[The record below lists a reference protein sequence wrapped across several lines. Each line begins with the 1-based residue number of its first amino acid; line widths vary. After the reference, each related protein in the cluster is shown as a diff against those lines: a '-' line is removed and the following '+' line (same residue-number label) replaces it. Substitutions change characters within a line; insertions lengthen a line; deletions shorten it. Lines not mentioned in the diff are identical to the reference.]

1 MSRGAITLLAIAQ
14 ENDRHKKIADNEAL
28 RAALEY
34 VARLVVLCSKENV
47 SGVRSLLGLRE
58 LPANWF
64 GFCVA
69 IVDAIE
75 SRIDTLA
82 HGDSDG
88 WSARTDFDRSVFL
101 AIGQSIG
108 DLLREYRGERLT
120 LDVKTDSVL
129 VALRQATSIHLQ
141 RLLIRNYV
149 GNILQELFDTCKIR
163 LSAPGLSKDTEQNL
177 RERDAQALADTL
189 FERYN
194 PNNTIVDVVELLALF
209 RNTLA
214 EIWIRDASSLKK

>member
-1 MSRGAITLLAIAQ
+1 MWRRWKMCRRGEDTLGHGQGDHSSGPNAVPLMSRGAITLLAIAQ

-75 SRIDTLA
+75 SR
-82 HGDSDG
+82 
-88 WSARTDFDRSVFL
+88 
-101 AIGQSIG
+101 
-108 DLLREYRGERLT
+108 
-120 LDVKTDSVL
+120 
-129 VALRQATSIHLQ
+129 
-141 RLLIRNYV
+141 
-149 GNILQELFDTCKIR
+149 
-163 LSAPGLSKDTEQNL
+163 
-177 RERDAQALADTL
+177 
-189 FERYN
+189 
-194 PNNTIVDVVELLALF
+194 
-209 RNTLA
+209 
-214 EIWIRDASSLKK
+214 